1 MTISA
6 EHLFCRTPVDGSF
19 FVCYISFN
27 FSERLYS
34 RINIK
39 HRNKINRFCGQKCFT
54 LDVMLVWLAD
64 TSKKMNTMIF
74 NFEHVLEQYPKKSFT
89 VRQSGQWL
97 EHIPCLFISW
107 SWGNITCHLSS
118 LASLVWFLL
127 TRFYLMLE

>member
-1 MTISA
+1 MTTSG
-6 EHLFCRTPVDGSF
+6 EQLFCRTPVDGSF

-39 HRNKINRFCGQKCFT
+39 HRNKINSFCGQKCFT

-74 NFEHVLEQYPKKSFT
+74 NFGHVLEQYPNININ
-89 VRQSGQWL
+89 GQWL
-97 EHIPCLFISW
+97 EDIPCLFISW

-127 TRFYLMLE
+127 TWFYLMLE